1 MERAVIPV
9 RIAPLPNNLV
19 LSQKSPKKRKK
30 ADPAAADK
38 QRPPNWVAFLVGRA
52 FYQVSAM
59 PRQQGCQAG
68 VYQAY
73 CPTCSQKLSPCPNEY
88 FLMPSA

>member
-59 PRQQGCQAG
+59 PRQQASGR
-68 VYQAY
+68 
-73 CPTCSQKLSPCPNEY
+73 SLSSILPDLFSEVIP
-88 FLMPSA
+88 LP